1 MKNSSDNLQE
11 ANPSQV
17 ETHLVARNMADAFI
31 ETLMLRE
38 QNKGYLRT
46 YFSKEQMA
54 LVEPEQL
61 RWHNLADA
69 ELDEEGTSQVLW
81 EHIKERAR
89 EELRSGTLAAIVVAE
104 NQAPIAHARFLA
116 RREALIEDWQPRGG
130 QEMQMIETLAQLQ
143 VLQDHWMQI
152 CVQRTLFDAKEESY
166 KIRVNGQW
174 EMMPIGKDALM
185 EQSHEMLGRV
195 NGMCLRTVRA
205 LRDLRRYSAQVII
218 NNPQTVNVA
227 QDHATQTNVQKQ
239 TVRKKKGKRGKQAQ
253 PAKRGLRVVERA

>member
-1 MKNSSDNLQE
+1 MKNSSNNLPE
-11 ANPSQV
+11 SKASQV
-17 ETHLVARNMADAFI
+17 ETNLVARNMADAFI

-69 ELDEEGTSQVLW
+69 ELDREGASQVLW
-81 EHIKERAR
+81 DHVKERAR
-89 EELRSGTLAAIVVAE
+89 EELKSGVLAAMVVAE
-104 NQAPIAHARFLA
+104 NQAPIAYARFMA

-130 QEMQMIETLAQLQ
+130 QEMQLVETLAQLQ

-152 CVQRTLFDAKEESY
+152 CIQRTMFDAQDESRRI
-166 KIRVNGQW
+166 KRNGKW
-174 EMMPIGKDALM
+174 EIMPIGKDPLM
-185 EQSHEMLGRV
+185 EQAHEMLSRV
-195 NGMCLRTVRA
+195 NGMILRTVRG
-205 LRDLRRYSAQVII
+205 LRDLRRYYAQIII

-227 QDHATQTNVQKQ
+227 QDHATQTNVQKR
-239 TVRKKKGKRGKQAQ
+239 TARKKRGKKGKQPQ
-253 PAKRGLRVVERA
+253 PARQPLRVVGRS